1 MPELTFD
8 DLPKVLE
15 ENKKIR
21 SEIHMAVNHYLQT
34 YHPKGWNRIDGAKI
48 FIEQNHYLIEAPIHD
63 LTFGGFIRA
72 TNTDKMICYINSAQ
86 PRMYQNFVVFHELYH
101 LITRIAKIEKLHFIK
116 AEIDNR
122 TKERKADYFASLL
135 LLDEYELSSFF
146 SGPELEKELLFSRI
160 LICMNVFKAPYKA
173 ILIRLYEL
181 NLIEPADLEALF
193 DKQINFV
200 EEFRRLG
207 KDMYILE
214 ASHVINF
221 KSLEALMDHNSLPN
235 VAQVSNKKV
244 LEEIQSFF
252 SILGKENH
260 R

>member
-15 ENKKIR
+15 ENKEIR

-34 YHPKGWNRIDGAKI
+34 YHPKGWNRIDGAKKI
-48 FIEQNHYLIEAPIHD
+48 IERSHYLIEAPIHD
-63 LTFGGFIRA
+63 LNFGGFIRT

-101 LITRIAKIEKLHFIK
+101 LLNSFKKIENLHFVG

-122 TKERKADYFASLL
+122 TEERKSDYFASLL
-135 LLDEYELSSFF
+135 LLDEYELSAFF
-146 SGPELEKELLFSRI
+146 SGPENERETIYTKVLL
-160 LICMNVFKAPYKA
+160 CMNAFKAPYKA
-173 ILIRLYEL
+173 VLIRLYEL
-181 NLIEPADLEALF
+181 NLIKIDELEAFF
-193 DKQINFV
+193 DKRVNFV

-207 KDMYILE
+207 KDTYILE
-214 ASHVINF
+214 PSNVINF
-221 KSLEALMDHNSLPN
+221 KSLELLMDQNCLPDL
-235 VAQVSNKKV
+235 AQKSNKKIV
-244 LEEIQSFF
+244 EEIARFF
-252 SILGKENH
+252 SILGKEK